1 MASNI
6 FELEDEFDEEEF
18 DEDENIVESS
28 IIQWYE
34 KKTYF
39 PLTFFPKR
47 IDCEFRRV
55 MKIWKV
61 TAVFVGKVVVGE
73 LLPMEISPGIT

>member
-34 KKTYF
+34 KKNIF
-39 PLTFFPKR
+39 
-47 IDCEFRRV
+47 
-55 MKIWKV
+55 
-61 TAVFVGKVVVGE
+61 
-73 LLPMEISPGIT
+73 LLHFSRKG